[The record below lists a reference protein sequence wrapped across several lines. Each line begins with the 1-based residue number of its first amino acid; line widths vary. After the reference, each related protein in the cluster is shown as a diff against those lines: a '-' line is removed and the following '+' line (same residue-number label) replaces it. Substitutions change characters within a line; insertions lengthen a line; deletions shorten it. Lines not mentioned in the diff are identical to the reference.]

1 LVPNSFFLENKII
14 NWTHSGKLVRTCISV
29 GVAYNSPERDVE
41 RLMLRAAQEHS
52 KIHKKPKPFVLF
64 KDFGDNSLKFELYYW
79 LTIQEMMELLKV
91 ASDVRF
97 DIKARFRQEHIVIA
111 FPQRDV
117 HLDTQ
122 APFEV
127 KIIEAPEDPSKKK

>member
-1 LVPNSFFLENKII
+1 MGYDS
-14 NWTHSGKLVRTCISV
+14 S
-29 GVAYNSPERDVE
+29 ERDVE
-41 RLMLRAAQEHS
+41 RLMLRAAEEHS
-52 KIHKKPKPFVLF
+52 KIHKNPKPFVLF
-64 KDFGDNSLKFELYYW
+64 KDFGDNSLNFDLYYW
-79 LTIQEMMELLKV
+79 LSIKEMMELLRV

-97 DIKARFRQEHIVIA
+97 DIKAKFRQEHIVIA

-127 KIIEAPEDPSKKK
+127 KIIDGPDDSAKNI